1 MRRRAGSKLPRMP
14 WYSDISSWFTS
25 AQALKAAQP
34 RPHRTA
40 YDLDRHAQLGELKVG
55 GSFFLQR
62 DVALFQRRKL
72 IDNRGVTRHVNGCK
86 LRAQGVESAGGV
98 VVSLRLCKRG

>member
-1 MRRRAGSKLPRMP
+1 MP

-98 VVSLRLCKRG
+98 LAGPKRHLPSQSNEATRRAA